1 MKHYPHG
8 RRFQKPM
15 LTKNPICIMTPL
27 CVLGLGTVT
36 TSRSSGRIRVYHAA
50 GLSAF
55 HRFVRLA
62 SRATS
67 CTSTML
73 EIMPYAL
80 TPAYGVTSMPFR
92 PGCHRPF
99 HHSVVLRSYAS
110 AVIVVA
116 RFSIRLDFFIR
127 FCHHLDIMLQHFLT
141 STVIALRPFT
151 PYFNSWCLLRQSIV
165 TPLCRWWFSGTHP

>member
-1 MKHYPHG
+1 MAWEGLAPVFTHHIDMVAALKSIRLLSWLHNVLPVASW
-8 RRFQKPM
+8 
-15 LTKNPICIMTPL
+15 LTDCFRP
-27 CVLGLGTVT
+27 
-36 TSRSSGRIRVYHAA
+36 
-50 GLSAF
+50 
-55 HRFVRLA
+55 
-62 SRATS
+62 TS
-67 CTSTML
+67 CTSAML
-73 EIMPYAL
+73 ELMPCAAHSCL
-80 TPAYGVTSMPFR
+80 WCDFDMPFR

-127 FCHHLDIMLQHFLT
+127 FCHPLDIMLQHVLT
-141 STVIALRPFT
+141 STVITLRPFT